1 MVEILTSKFPVVIRT
16 LSYCT
21 QNINFYYPAVYIP
34 NNSYVQGLINFTIYE
49 NMLRLSKNLMV
60 PDIPTYVTGS
70 YELKNNQKGV
80 LTLSLIGF
88 AEFGGAHPMTMIK
101 SLNFDLSTGKD
112 IPFYELFKPNSNY
125 IAILSEMVLEELK
138 KQDIMLFEDYP
149 GVKPNQ
155 DYYIADKALVIY
167 FQLYEIAPYV
177 VGFPYAVIPIYS
189 IMDLVQEGGLLD
201 KVVR

>member
-1 MVEILTSKFPVVIRT
+1 MNNKFPVVIRT
-16 LSYCT
+16 LSYSI

-34 NNSYVQGLINFTIYE
+34 NNSYIQGLINFTIYE

-88 AEFGGAHPMTMIK
+88 AEFGGAHPMTMVK

-112 IPFYELFKPNSNY
+112 IPFYELFKPNSPY
-125 IAILSEMVLEELK
+125 IEVLSGMVLEELK

-149 GVKPNQ
+149 GVRPDQ

-167 FQLYEIAPYV
+167 FQLYDIAPYV

-189 IMDLVQEGGLLD
+189 IIDLVQEGGLLD
-201 KVVR
+201 KMVS